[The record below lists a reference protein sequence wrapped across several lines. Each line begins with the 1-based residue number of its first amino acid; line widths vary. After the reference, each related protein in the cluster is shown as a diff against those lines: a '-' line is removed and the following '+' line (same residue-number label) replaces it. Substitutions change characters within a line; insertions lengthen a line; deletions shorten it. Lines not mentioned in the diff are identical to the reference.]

1 MKVRR
6 TQEGDEQQT
15 GLQSCQEEQSP
26 DLRVKSLLEE
36 LMMTSLASLVMSPD
50 DTSRVSWPICIRY
63 TPREGDDTWPKD
75 ADTHTELMLVFKTE
89 LNKLWEHEGLSLQG
103 FFQQNIH
110 WLAHSAGVKMN
121 KSQSIILCSVG
132 LDWSLVWDGWS
143 RSSKHWW
150 KSYRLFHL
158 FWVMSFFCS

>member
-50 DTSRVSWPICIRY
+50 DTSRVS
-63 TPREGDDTWPKD
+63 
-75 ADTHTELMLVFKTE
+75 
-89 LNKLWEHEGLSLQG
+89 
-103 FFQQNIH
+103 
-110 WLAHSAGVKMN
+110 
-121 KSQSIILCSVG
+121 
-132 LDWSLVWDGWS
+132 
-143 RSSKHWW
+143 
-150 KSYRLFHL
+150 
-158 FWVMSFFCS
+158 